1 MRNTISHGSEKK
13 VGDPPTCNAERDIV
27 YRPIDAEREQDPK
40 LAQLDLYFTDL
51 GGGKRVVVYVHG
63 GSWTRGDKSEIHEN
77 PRLLEFLLRNECLVA
92 SVNFRPIQTNEA
104 RKVTYADQ
112 ANDIAAALKWLSKHV
127 EEFGGRPEGFILLG
141 YSSGAHLSALVALD
155 DRYLSNQGLDGSW
168 VEGVISMDVHSYD
181 IPAALIEMEQ
191 SPLKKNISRMT
202 SLFGGSRSEQ
212 DAASPIAY
220 LANLAPKSFL
230 LFSCGRSGGLPQTV
244 SKVMSKSFKESLI
257 AHGHRA
263 VHVHLGHC
271 DHRSILSRF
280 GSVRDRVSK
289 NIKDFLEI
297 ATPSRGPA
305 IRTRSKLLASSLA
318 SNIEIS
324 EERQREAVRLAETTN
339 RPAVEIAREFGV
351 PLHEFYSWRKQFN
364 RHRSTSDSP
373 ASGKGSVRR
382 GRGNIAPP
390 VQNSIEEIS
399 EERQREAVRLA
410 ETTNRPAVEIAREF
424 GVSLREF
431 YSWRKHFKQHRSTSD
446 SRASGK
452 GSVSRGPGNI
462 APRVQNS
469 IEGISEE
476 RQREAVRLAET
487 TNRPAVEIAREFG
500 VSLHEFYVWRKQ
512 FNRHRSTSDSRA
524 SGKGSVR
531 RGPGN
536 IAPRVRNSIEGIS
549 EERQREAVRLAETTN
564 RPAVEIAREFGV
576 SLREFYSWRKH
587 FKQHRSTRMSAST
600 RAERRKSGL
609 GPIPRRRQR

>member
-27 YRPIDAEREQDPK
+27 YRPIDAEPEQDPK

-63 GSWTRGDKSEIHEN
+63 GRWRRGDKSEIHEN
-77 PRLLEFLLRNECLVA
+77 PGLLEFLLRNECLVA

-112 ANDIAAALKWLSKHV
+112 ANDIAAALKWLSNHV

-168 VEGVISMDVHSYD
+168 VKGVISMDVHSYD

-191 SPLKKNISRMT
+191 SPLKKKISLLT

-212 DAASPIAY
+212 DAASPISY
-220 LANLAPKSFL
+220 LANPAPKSFL
-230 LFSCGRSGGLPQTV
+230 LFSCGRSGGRPQTV

-271 DHRSILSRF
+271 DHESILSRF
-280 GSVRDRVSK
+280 GSPRDRVSK
-289 NIKDFLEI
+289 NIKDFL
-297 ATPSRGPA
+297 
-305 IRTRSKLLASSLA
+305 
-318 SNIEIS
+318 
-324 EERQREAVRLAETTN
+324 V
-339 RPAVEIAREFGV
+339 
-351 PLHEFYSWRKQFN
+351 
-364 RHRSTSDSP
+364 
-373 ASGKGSVRR
+373 
-382 GRGNIAPP
+382 
-390 VQNSIEEIS
+390 EIS

-424 GVSLREF
+424 GVSLQEF
-431 YSWRKHFKQHRSTSD
+431 YSWRKQFNRHRSTSD
-446 SRASGK
+446 SPVSGK
-452 GSVSRGPGNI
+452 GSVRRGPGNI
-462 APRVQNS
+462 APRAQNS
-469 IEGISEE
+469 IEEISEE

-487 TNRPAVEIAREFG
+487 TNRSAVEIAREFG
-500 VSLHEFYVWRKQ
+500 VPLHEFYAWRKQ
-512 FNRHRSTSDSRA
+512 FNRHRSTSDSPA

-536 IAPRVRNSIEGIS
+536 IAPRVENSIEEIS
-549 EERQREAVRLAETTN
+549 EERQQS
-564 RPAVEIAREFGV
+564 RPPG
-576 SLREFYSWRKH
+576 
-587 FKQHRSTRMSAST
+587 
-600 RAERRKSGL
+600 
-609 GPIPRRRQR
+609 